1 MYTFIFSEMSG
12 EGSGSMTADPT
23 VSVETGADEN
33 SALNSDYN
41 PLDYLADGVFRGDQ
55 VNFG

>member
-1 MYTFIFSEMSG
+1 MSG
-12 EGSGSMTADPT
+12 EGSGEDFLTSTI
-23 VSVETGADEN
+23 SVKISEDEN

-41 PLDYLADGVFRGDQ
+41 PLDYLADGAFRGDQ

>member
-1 MYTFIFSEMSG
+1 MSG
-12 EGSGSMTADPT
+12 EGSGEDISKI
-23 VSVETGADEN
+23 SVKMSEDEN

-41 PLDYLADGVFRGDQ
+41 PLDYLADGAFRGDQ

>member
-1 MYTFIFSEMSG
+1 MSG
-12 EGSGSMTADPT
+12 EGSGEDLS
-23 VSVETGADEN
+23 EDEN

-41 PLDYLADGVFRGDQ
+41 PLDYLADGAFRGDQ